1 MEALTGEKLSVGPQ
15 FFNATFVPMML
26 PLVLLMGAGPF
37 LSWKRADL
45 KGVLQRLRF
54 VALLAVLAGLT
65 TWYLARGGP
74 VLAYLSVGLAAWL
87 LLATLREWAM
97 RIRLLDVPL
106 KDAMRRARNLPRAA
120 HGMTMAHAGL
130 AVAMF
135 GFVGSSAWKSEEIVF
150 VQPGTVIE
158 IAGFDVRF
166 DGVERLPGP
175 NYVADRGTLAVS
187 RDGAFV
193 TTLYPERRFYPV
205 ADSSTTESAIRSTL
219 AGDLYASLA
228 EPASD
233 SAADRGAWT
242 LRILYEPLVNFIWI
256 GSAMLILGG
265 ALSLSDRR
273 LRVGAAPAFDLPPVE
288 GVGVPGLSRGDL
300 TGNADPVVVN
310 VFASWCVPCRA
321 EHAVLT
327 RMVERDGIRLFGIN
341 YKDKPEAA
349 RSWLE
354 ELGNPYELIGSDL
367 DGRAGIEWGIS
378 GVPETFI
385 VAGDGTV
392 LYRYVGPIVGP
403 EAEGKFATAL
413 AQARANTGGSI

>member
-1 MEALTGEKLSVGPQ
+1 
-15 FFNATFVPMML
+15 
-26 PLVLLMGAGPF
+26 
-37 LSWKRADL
+37 
-45 KGVLQRLRF
+45 
-54 VALLAVLAGLT
+54 
-65 TWYLARGGP
+65 
-74 VLAYLSVGLAAWL
+74 
-87 LLATLREWAM
+87 
-97 RIRLLDVPL
+97 
-106 KDAMRRARNLPRAA
+106 
-120 HGMTMAHAGL
+120 
-130 AVAMF
+130 
-135 GFVGSSAWKSEEIVF
+135 
-150 VQPGTVIE
+150 
-158 IAGFDVRF
+158 
-166 DGVERLPGP
+166 
-175 NYVADRGTLAVS
+175 
-187 RDGAFV
+187 
-193 TTLYPERRFYPV
+193 
-205 ADSSTTESAIRSTL
+205 
-219 AGDLYASLA
+219 
-228 EPASD
+228 
-233 SAADRGAWT
+233 
-242 LRILYEPLVNFIWI
+242 
-256 GSAMLILGG
+256 MLI
-265 ALSLSDRR
+265 SQP
-273 LRVGAAPAFDLPPVE
+273 APAFDLPPVE